1 MSVKKGVIVTA
12 VIDVEE
18 SIFRSRLMILE
29 EHGCSSGEY
38 PLDQRNL
45 CSVLPSVQQAAV
57 TLELKKRAKQT
68 KSVYIAGTAVT

>member
-1 MSVKKGVIVTA
+1 MSVKKGVVVVTA

-29 EHGCSSGEY
+29 EHGGEY

-68 KSVYIAGTAVT
+68 KSVYIAGTADT